1 MKSILLVDD
10 SEIVLVTLEKKLRQ
24 QLETIQILK
33 AQTYKEAI
41 KFILDKDLQID
52 VAIVD
57 LNLPDVNDGAV
68 ANFTLKKEIP
78 TIILTMLDDEK
89 VEKFLDKDDFL
100 EYVKKSDLRG
110 YDIAVNTTVRII
122 KNSLTHILVV
132 DDSPLQLTN
141 AVQMLEKLKF
151 KVTTARDGQE
161 ALHIIQKGDKKFS
174 LVLTDYN
181 MPIMNGMELT
191 VHLRE
196 VYNKDELGIIVLS
209 INDTPEVPTKFLK
222 LGANDFIN
230 KPFTQLEV
238 STRINSNLE
247 TLELFEK
254 IKNLANKDFLTGAF
268 NRRYFYDTAEAIFH
282 KVKRKNESIAVAM
295 FDIDKFKSINDT
307 YGHNI
312 GDVALQESHKI
323 LKQSIRKSDLLA
335 RFGGEEFC
343 FLLEDISKEDTIKLF
358 DTIRQRF
365 QDNILHVDGFEIRFS
380 VSIGICYGLGTSI
393 DEMIKIADNGLY
405 FCKENG
411 RNQIALKTIH

>member
-1 MKSILLVDD
+1 MKNILLVDD
-10 SEIVLVTLEKKLRQ
+10 SEIVLITIEKKLRQ
-24 QLETIQILK
+24 QLQEINILTAK
-33 AQTYKEAI
+33 TYKEAI
-41 KFILDKDLQID
+41 KFILDKSIHID

-68 ANFTLKKEIP
+68 ANFTLKKGIP

-89 VEKFLDKDDFL
+89 VEKFLAKEDFL
-100 EYVKKSDLRG
+100 EYIKKSDLRG

-141 AVQMLEKLKF
+141 AVQLLEKLKF
-151 KVTTARDGQE
+151 QVTTARDGQE
-161 ALHIIQKGDKKFS
+161 ALEIIEKKDKKFS

-196 VYNKDELGIIVLS
+196 IYNKDELGIIVLS
-209 INDTPEVPTKFLK
+209 INDTPEIPTKFLK

-238 STRINSNLE
+238 STRINANLE

-268 NRRYFYDTAEAIFH
+268 NRRYFYDAAEAIFH
-282 KVKRKNESIAVAM
+282 KAKRKGESITVAM
-295 FDIDKFKSINDT
+295 FDIDKFKNINDT

-312 GDVALQESHKI
+312 GDVALQESSKI
-323 LKQSIRKSDLLA
+323 LKHSIRKSDLLA

-343 FLLEDISKEDTIKLF
+343 FLLEDISQAETIKLF
-358 DTIRQRF
+358 ETIRKKF
-365 QDNILHVDGFEIRFS
+365 QDNILHVDGFEIKFT
-380 VSIGICYGLGTSI
+380 VSIGICYGLESSI

-411 RNQIALKTIH
+411 RNQVFVKAT